1 VDRAPPI
8 RCALRSHRVCPGHA
22 VFRAWCRHFVFLS
35 CTLPESSGRGGGR
48 RVGERVAHALAFG
61 WRPPRRHPR
70 DGRWHDRHPSAVLDA
85 IDAVIARVR
94 EHDRGRRRPSDTPLV
109 ALLASGMEAELGLG
123 RARAPGDPCD
133 RERPRAMPMG
143 PCGYTRG
150 VTDGSRRHRPAPRRP
165 SRAAP
170 HPTDDLSDAPELD
183 TTDPHYSRTS
193 NRFSAKA
200 NAARPPPSLPHR
212 TQWHPSHTRRRLT
225 RPRRRPAH
233 PPAPRGVARP
243 RRITRAGHPR
253 FIQPFI
259 PASGFAGD
267 DRERLCSAVLL
278 HHVHDAR

>member
-1 VDRAPPI
+1 M
-8 RCALRSHRVCPGHA
+8 
-22 VFRAWCRHFVFLS
+22 
-35 CTLPESSGRGGGR
+35 
-48 RVGERVAHALAFG
+48 GERVAHALAFG
-61 WRPPRRHPR
+61 WRPPRLHPR

-150 VTDGSRRHRPAPRRP
+150 VTDGSRRRRPA
-165 SRAAP
+165 RAARP
-170 HPTDDLSDAPELD
+170 ARHPTPSTISQTPRNSTPLTPIIRQ
-183 TTDPHYSRTS
+183 PP

-233 PPAPRGVARP
+233 PPAPRGVAHP
-243 RRITRAGHPR
+243 RRTTRAGDTPLHPTIHPR
-253 FIQPFI
+253 P
-259 PASGFAGD
+259 
-267 DRERLCSAVLL
+267 RL
-278 HHVHDAR
+278 RRR

>member
-1 VDRAPPI
+1 MRTHSRAREIPTLLTSRGQSSADQVRPPL
-8 RCALRSHRVCPGHA
+8 ASRVPGHA

-35 CTLPESSGRGGGR
+35 CTLPEASGRGGGR

-70 DGRWHDRHPSAVLDA
+70 DGWWHDRHPSAVLDA

-150 VTDGSRRHRPAPRRP
+150 VTDGSRRHRPA
-165 SRAAP
+165 RAARP
-170 HPTDDLSDAPELD
+170 ARHPTPSTISQTPRNSTRLTPINSP
-183 TTDPHYSRTS
+183 TS

-233 PPAPRGVARP
+233 PPAPRGGAHP
-243 RRITRAGHPR
+243 RRTTQAAIPLHPTIHPR
-253 FIQPFI
+253 P
-259 PASGFAGD
+259 PL
-267 DRERLCSAVLL
+267 RR
-278 HHVHDAR
+278 R